1 MFPVRVTYWEQMV
14 SRKQRESLF
23 TLQIELQLDAL
34 CVDMAKIIR
43 FPFFNITFMTF
54 QERACILKIHGLNL
68 KGREVGGITL
78 HPKKKSRVPHED
90 TYLHLRLKA

>member
-1 MFPVRVTYWEQMV
+1 
-14 SRKQRESLF
+14 
-23 TLQIELQLDAL
+23 
-34 CVDMAKIIR
+34 MAKIIR